1 MTEAASL
8 IKPSISRSDQTF
20 SNRNSRSQ
28 LEITR

>member
-1 MTEAASL
+1 MTEPADA
-8 IKPSISRSDQTF
+8 IKPSISRSTQTF